1 MSTVLFGTVEYY
13 ERELINYFSNNHI
26 SNTMKEDAT
35 MKIFIML
42 EAEIFKVF
50 LFDEAI
56 RIKCMQNLL
65 KAFCRVS
72 ESFLI
77 KEQPNK

>member
-1 MSTVLFGTVEYY
+1 MSTVLFGTIEYY
-13 ERELINYFSNNHI
+13 ERELISYFTNNHI
-26 SNTMKEDAT
+26 SNKDDAT

-72 ESFLI
+72 ETYLV
-77 KEQPNK
+77 KK

>member
-1 MSTVLFGTVEYY
+1 MSTVLFGTIEYY
-13 ERELINYFSNNHI
+13 ERELISYFTNNHI
-26 SNTMKEDAT
+26 SNKDDAT

-42 EAEIFKVF
+42 EAEIFNVF

-72 ESFLI
+72 ETYLV
-77 KEQPNK
+77 KK

>member
-1 MSTVLFGTVEYY
+1 MSTVLFGTIEYY
-13 ERELINYFSNNHI
+13 ERELISYFTNNHI
-26 SNTMKEDAT
+26 SSKDDAT

-42 EAEIFKVF
+42 EAEIFNVF

-72 ESFLI
+72 ETYLV
-77 KEQPNK
+77 KK

>member
-1 MSTVLFGTVEYY
+1 MSTVLFGTIEYY
-13 ERELINYFSNNHI
+13 ERELISYFTDNHI
-26 SNTMKEDAT
+26 SNKDDAT

-42 EAEIFKVF
+42 ETEIFNVF
-50 LFDEAI
+50 LFEEAI

-72 ESFLI
+72 ETYLI
-77 KEQPNK
+77 KK

>member
-1 MSTVLFGTVEYY
+1 MSTVLFGTIEYY
-13 ERELINYFSNNHI
+13 ERELISYFTHNHI
-26 SNTMKEDAT
+26 SNKDDAT

-42 EAEIFKVF
+42 EAEIFNVF

-72 ESFLI
+72 ETYLV
-77 KEQPNK
+77 KKLPYNE

>member
-1 MSTVLFGTVEYY
+1 MSTVLFGTIEYY
-13 ERELINYFSNNHI
+13 ERELISYFTNNHI
-26 SNTMKEDAT
+26 SNKGDAT

-42 EAEIFKVF
+42 EAEIFNVF

-72 ESFLI
+72 EIYLV
-77 KEQPNK
+77 KK

>member
-1 MSTVLFGTVEYY
+1 MSTVLFGTIEYY
-13 ERELINYFSNNHI
+13 ERELISYFTNNHI
-26 SNTMKEDAT
+26 SNKNDAT

-42 EAEIFKVF
+42 EAEIFNVF

-72 ESFLI
+72 ETYMV
-77 KEQPNK
+77 KK

>member
-1 MSTVLFGTVEYY
+1 VRSLSTVLFGTIEYY
-13 ERELINYFSNNHI
+13 ERELISYFTNNHI
-26 SNTMKEDAT
+26 SNKDDAT

-42 EAEIFKVF
+42 EAEIFNVF

-72 ESFLI
+72 ETYLV
-77 KEQPNK
+77 KK

>member
-1 MSTVLFGTVEYY
+1 MSTVLFGTIEYY
-13 ERELINYFSNNHI
+13 ERELISYFTNNQI
-26 SNTMKEDAT
+26 SNKDDAT

-42 EAEIFKVF
+42 EAEIFNVF

-72 ESFLI
+72 ETYLV
-77 KEQPNK
+77 KK

>member
-1 MSTVLFGTVEYY
+1 MSTVLFGTIEYY
-13 ERELINYFSNNHI
+13 ERELISYFTNNYI
-26 SNTMKEDAT
+26 SNKDDAT

-42 EAEIFKVF
+42 EAEIFTVF

-72 ESFLI
+72 ETYLV
-77 KEQPNK
+77 KK